1 MVGLNF
7 WAHKVENLVSKDQQ
21 PHKGITCLE
30 TIAEFPTELLAC
42 LFKWK
47 KKKKEEEEEVFE
59 KQAIPFQ
66 KFRKR

>member
-7 WAHKVENLVSKDQQ
+7 WAHKSENLVSKDQK
-21 PHKGITCLE
+21 PHKGITCPG
-30 TIAEFPTELLAC
+30 TIAKFPTELLAC

-47 KKKKEEEEEVFE
+47 KKKKKKTEVFE